1 MPPLKYWKPTRTP
14 LGERTTSRPR
24 GGWVVRATAETALPC
39 GAVCEVEDGG
49 GGALKAPSRSAERE
63 DGRQGHAELELR
75 ASRARV
81 GELERNEEVLKQQ
94 LSHCLEDAAA
104 QQELVRAA
112 RIAASE
118 EAERLEASVSQLRAQ
133 ARPFSPPSAPPRPEL
148 TGPRTRFAT
157 ACRSWPRRRSAASC

>member
-49 GGALKAPSRSAERE
+49 GGAPKAPSRSAERE

-81 GELERNEEVLKQQ
+81 GELERNEEVPV
-94 LSHCLEDAAA
+94 
-104 QQELVRAA
+104 QEVKVGDL
-112 RIAASE
+112 IAAGPGDMI
-118 EAERLEASVSQLRAQ
+118 V
-133 ARPFSPPSAPPRPEL
+133 ARTPCHVFDP
-148 TGPRTRFAT
+148 
-157 ACRSWPRRRSAASC
+157 

>member
-1 MPPLKYWKPTRTP
+1 M
-14 LGERTTSRPR
+14 
-24 GGWVVRATAETALPC
+24 VRATAETALPC

-94 LSHCLEDAAA
+94 LNHCLEDAAA
-104 QQELVRAA
+104 QQELVWAA

-133 ARPFSPPSAPPRPEL
+133 ARPFSPTQRAAAAGAHGPAHAIRDRVPQLAETTKRREL
-148 TGPRTRFAT
+148 LKVVAV
-157 ACRSWPRRRSAASC
+157 SELRRVELLLE